1 MNANQTRGWAL
12 NPRTKSTIC
21 WLIAIVLTLALAY
34 FQRRTGPTHP
44 VSGKITVAGQSI
56 AFTLPRSHAREGDA
70 EISIPVADATITGE
84 ISYRRYK
91 STDEWQLMPMIAG
104 DGRLTASLPHQPS
117 AGKIMYHVNLAAPG
131 TDPRPLTSEP
141 VVIRFNSGVPLGFLI
156 PHIFLMFSS
165 MLLSTR
171 TGLEA
176 LTRGTAVPAMAWWT
190 VILLFLGGLILGPIV
205 QKYAFGAFWTGWPF
219 GNDLTDNKTIVAF
232 AGWLVAWLR
241 IRRHPDRRTGAIG
254 AAAILLGVYL
264 IPHSVLGS
272 EIDYTQSPPATG
284 ASTP

>member
-1 MNANQTRGWAL
+1 M
-12 NPRTKSTIC
+12 KSTLC

-44 VSGKITVAGQSI
+44 ASGKIEVAGQSI
-56 AFTLPRSHAREGDA
+56 AFKLPRSHAGEGDA
-70 EISIPVADATITGE
+70 EISVAVSNPLITGE

-91 STDEWQLMPMIAG
+91 SNDEWKTLPMIWR
-104 DGRLTASLPHQPS
+104 DGNLTASLPHQPS
-117 AGKIMYHVNLAAPG
+117 AGKIVYQVTLSTAANKPQ
-131 TDPRPLTSEP
+131 PLTAEP

-156 PHIFLMFSS
+156 PHIFLMFTS

-176 LTRGTAVPAMAWWT
+176 LTRGAAVPKMALWT

-219 GNDLTDNKTIVAF
+219 GNDLTDNKTVVAF

-241 IRRHPDRRTGAIG
+241 IRRHPDRRTEAIG
-254 AAAILLGVYL
+254 AAAILLAVYL

-272 EIDYTQSPPATG
+272 EIDYTQSPPVTG
-284 ASTP
+284 ASAP